1 MTSQMVNCQLNVD
14 EKKLFVLY
22 DFHLHQVFAWSVEAG
37 LHQKIIFH
45 FSHSQINFFLVHH

>member
-14 EKKLFVLY
+14 EIKLFVRY
-22 DFHLHQVFAWSVEAG
+22 VFHLHQVFAWSVEAG

-45 FSHSQINFFLVHH
+45 FSHSQIHFFLVHH